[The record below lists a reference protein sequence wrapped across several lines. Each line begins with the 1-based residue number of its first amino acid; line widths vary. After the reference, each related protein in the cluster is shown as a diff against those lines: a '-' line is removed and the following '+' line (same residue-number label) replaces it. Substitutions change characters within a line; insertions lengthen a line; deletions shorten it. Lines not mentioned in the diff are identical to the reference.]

1 MIGSPDRT
9 PPPRAFFGRPVP
21 GIAPDAPGRILV
33 RSTEDGRACR
43 GRTARDGAMDGAMD
57 AVMDGVVF
65 GPPGHAYVHGM
76 PRRSA

>member
-43 GRTARDGAMDGAMD
+43 GRTARDGAMD
-57 AVMDGVVF
+57 AVMDAVVF